1 MSGLKNV
8 RVLTGAAMLLAIA
21 VILSFFKI
29 PLTEVMEIR
38 FANIPVAVAG
48 MLFGPGVGGAV
59 GALSD
64 ILGYA
69 VRPTGPYFPGFTVT
83 AALSG
88 VIFGLLLGKNRFSV
102 PRIVLACVIYQ
113 ICDSL
118 LLGAVWLHIL
128 YGAPYWTLVVSRLP
142 KELVTMAFHI
152 VVLVFLVRPAA
163 ALTRT
168 PVKQEE
174 KREENQP

>member
-1 MSGLKNV
+1 MSKLKNV

-29 PLTEVMEIR
+29 SLTEVMEIR
-38 FANIPVAVAG
+38 FSNIPVAVAG

-64 ILGYA
+64 ILGYV
-69 VRPTGPYFPGFTVT
+69 VRPTGPYFPGFTVS

-88 VIFGLLLGKNRFSV
+88 VIFGLLLGREKLSV

-113 ICDSL
+113 VCDSL
-118 LLGAVWLHIL
+118 LLGALWLHIL
-128 YGAPYWTLVVSRLP
+128 YGAPWWTLVVTRIP

-163 ALTRT
+163 ALIRT
-168 PVKQEE
+168 PKKTETNEE
-174 KREENQP
+174 TSP

>member
-1 MSGLKNV
+1 MSKLKNV
-8 RVLTGAAMLLAIA
+8 RVLTGAAMLLAIS

-48 MLFGPGVGGAV
+48 MLFGPGVGGLV

-64 ILGYA
+64 VLGYIA
-69 VRPTGPYFPGFTVT
+69 RPTGPYFPGFTVS

-88 VIFGLLLGKNRFSV
+88 VIFGLLLGKNKLGV
-102 PRIVLACVIYQ
+102 PRVVLACAIYQ
-113 ICDSL
+113 VGVGMLLTSL
-118 LLGAVWLHIL
+118 WLHIL
-128 YGAPYWTLVVSRLP
+128 YGAPYWALVVSRLP
-142 KELVTMAFHI
+142 KELVTLAFHI
-152 VVLVFLVRPAA
+152 VVLTLLVRPMT

-168 PVKQEE
+168 VKKKEE
-174 KREENQP
+174 MDL

>member
-83 AALSG
+83 AALTQT
-88 VIFGLLLGKNRFSV
+88 VIQYARFAPGITDS
-102 PRIVLACVIYQ
+102 RIA
-113 ICDSL
+113 
-118 LLGAVWLHIL
+118 
-128 YGAPYWTLVVSRLP
+128 
-142 KELVTMAFHI
+142 VTM
-152 VVLVFLVRPAA
+152 VRKT
-163 ALTRT
+163 L
-168 PVKQEE
+168 K
-174 KREENQP
+174 